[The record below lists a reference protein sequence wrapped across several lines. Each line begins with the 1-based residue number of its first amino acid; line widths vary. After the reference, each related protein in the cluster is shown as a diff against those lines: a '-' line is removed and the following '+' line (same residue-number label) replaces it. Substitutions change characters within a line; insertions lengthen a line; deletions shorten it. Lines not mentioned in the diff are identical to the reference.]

1 VSQAIEDQL
10 AIQLRRIEAV
20 HRGFLYQHLFAVGC
34 LLRGGAAGVRSVAA
48 ERDEDV
54 ELQYD
59 DRHRYVQV
67 KTRAQ
72 VIAPDD
78 IKGALERFRDLRGL
92 HAAGARLG
100 QPEFALVANVE
111 LSQSAA
117 ALISSAGVDVIV
129 RTPAIQLNDAL
140 LPPAWPSLGDVIN
153 WCQQAAA
160 TVPFTRLAPE
170 TLVWKLASEVAWA
183 SSGTRP
189 QGHWFHIAELRDLFE
204 QFALAL
210 QRLPTPPEIYRPQ
223 MNEPRLESDRPAR
236 LIVGLSGAG
245 KTAWAATQALHATG
259 EIVYFDST
267 GIPSGVVPSA
277 LAREF
282 RAKLLP
288 RTGDAAKD
296 VFLPGATGFD
306 SLRLLADVAA
316 REGSNVLLICDNT
329 QGVDVDVLR
338 QMVAATAACR
348 WLFHSRARGQGRPY
362 WRRTLPSNRSTWR
375 DFQFKIS
382 PQSSGHRA
390 LQSTSRWQNG
400 FVA

>member
-1 VSQAIEDQL
+1 
-10 AIQLRRIEAV
+10 
-20 HRGFLYQHLFAVGC
+20 
-34 LLRGGAAGVRSVAA
+34 
-48 ERDEDV
+48 
-54 ELQYD
+54 
-59 DRHRYVQV
+59 
-67 KTRAQ
+67 
-72 VIAPDD
+72 
-78 IKGALERFRDLRGL
+78 
-92 HAAGARLG
+92 
-100 QPEFALVANVE
+100 
-111 LSQSAA
+111 
-117 ALISSAGVDVIV
+117 
-129 RTPAIQLNDAL
+129 
-140 LPPAWPSLGDVIN
+140 VIN